1 MTHKISES
9 DMITSRE
16 NTRVKWMRN
25 LLEAKGRKQEGC
37 FLIEGAI
44 LADEALSA
52 AMQPRLIL
60 YDSAALQAS
69 RRGRLLLER
78 MDSLHGEEVSAL
90 VLQSVCDTVTP
101 QGIVVALPIAPA
113 PKTLPESGL
122 VVVLDAL
129 RDPGNAGAILR
140 TAEAAGCVAVV
151 ATRDSV
157 DLYSPKVVRAAM
169 GAHLR
174 LPLMTDVD
182 WAHLESMLAGRG
194 VYLAE
199 AGSGQPYFAIDW
211 TKPAALVIGN
221 ETEGL
226 RPAAQR
232 CASGRVS
239 IPMPGRAE
247 SLNAAVAA
255 SIIIFESVR
264 QNLSLHKGA

>member
-1 MTHKISES
+1 
-9 DMITSRE
+9 MILSRD
-16 NTRVKWMRN
+16 NARVKWMRS
-25 LLEAKGRKQEGC
+25 LLEAKGRKQEDC
-37 FLIEGAI
+37 FLVEGAI
-44 LADEALSA
+44 QADEALSA
-52 AMQPRLIL
+52 GLEPRLIL

-78 MDSLHGEEVSAL
+78 MASLHAEEVSAT
-90 VLQSVCDTVTP
+90 VLQSICDTVTP
-101 QGIVVALPIAPA
+101 QGIVMALPIPPA
-113 PKTLPESGL
+113 PPALPESGL

-129 RDPGNAGAILR
+129 RDPGNAGTILR
-140 TAEAAGCVAVV
+140 TAEAAGCAAVV
-151 ATRDSV
+151 ATTDSV

-174 LPLMTDVD
+174 LALLTDID
-182 WAHLESMLAGRG
+182 WAHLQPLLARRA

-199 AGSGQPYFAIDW
+199 AGDGAPYFAIDW
-211 TKPAALVIGN
+211 TKAAVLVIGN

-226 RPAAQR
+226 RPDAQR

-264 QNLSLHKGA
+264 QTYLHIRENAPKGA